1 MHSKPFF
8 IRTVSK
14 AWPRV
19 LAVYISVLEWWA
31 NKTVGNK
38 TGSAC
43 PYQSICSVPIQWE
56 GSNLH
61 VKQNQFIAILRNLY
75 REEKS
80 LCHVHMAAKF
90 LDDNNTDNSLKK

>member
-1 MHSKPFF
+1 MPVNASSSYWIPLQCVLCVLREYAQQTIF

-19 LAVYISVLEWWA
+19 LAVYIYVLEWWA

-43 PYQSICSVPIQWE
+43 PYQSICPVPIQWE

-61 VKQNQFIAILRNLY
+61 VKQNPFIAILRNLY
-75 REEKS
+75 RE
-80 LCHVHMAAKF
+80 
-90 LDDNNTDNSLKK
+90 